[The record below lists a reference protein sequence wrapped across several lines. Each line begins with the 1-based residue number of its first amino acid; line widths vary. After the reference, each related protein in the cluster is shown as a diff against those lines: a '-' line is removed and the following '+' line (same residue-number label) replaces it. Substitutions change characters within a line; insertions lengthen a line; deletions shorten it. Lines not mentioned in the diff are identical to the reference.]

1 MPTIS
6 IGSKSDRLTGIRVAN
21 RASRK
26 PVSSSTLTP
35 RIWNTVSR
43 AAICESL
50 YLPLVILSNKFFASS
65 RFSSSWLKRR
75 DNIAFISFELLFYAF
90 RKLAIIVFPFGVS
103 TDSGWNWIPCTS
115 YFLCLSAMIYPSR
128 LIAVTSKQSGNS
140 SVSTTHE

>member
-1 MPTIS
+1 MGT
-6 IGSKSDRLTGIRVAN
+6 RVVSS
-21 RASRK
+21 ASRK
-26 PVSSSTLTP
+26 PISFFYFDATHLEYCEQS
-35 RIWNTVSR
+35 
-43 AAICESL
+43 AICESL